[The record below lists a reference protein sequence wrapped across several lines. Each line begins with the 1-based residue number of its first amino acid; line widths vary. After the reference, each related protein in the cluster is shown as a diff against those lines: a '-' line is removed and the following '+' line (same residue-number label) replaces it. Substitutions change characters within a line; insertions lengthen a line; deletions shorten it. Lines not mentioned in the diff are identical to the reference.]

1 MESAIYAE
9 FAQSLSQIT
18 YMVEDLEGRS
28 LLDGLLSEKIIWL
41 CLVYAMQSHIAAE

>member
-1 MESAIYAE
+1 MSFIASGNGNELMESAIYAE

-28 LLDGLLSEKIIWL
+28 LLDGLLSEKII
-41 CLVYAMQSHIAAE
+41 